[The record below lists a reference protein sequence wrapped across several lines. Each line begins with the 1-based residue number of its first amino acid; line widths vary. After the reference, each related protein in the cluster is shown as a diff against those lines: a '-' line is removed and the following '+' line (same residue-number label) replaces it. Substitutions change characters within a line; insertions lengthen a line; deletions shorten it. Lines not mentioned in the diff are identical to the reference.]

1 MKFSG
6 EKPYKCDLCDKTF
19 YHSSTMNRHKRS
31 HYKAQSKLFLFGENS
46 TSQMGDATVPQESK
60 PDVTIITIST
70 IEECMQPVSLVPDSM
85 LNLDHPSI
93 PTSVEGHNLL
103 DVTQQVPTNVHPQ
116 QQQLQLS
123 NFEIAPTTTTLDDG
137 TSLYVLNTKL
147 LIPQTIMQ
155 HQDHSA
161 DCLNLEPSIG
171 PNM

>member
-1 MKFSG
+1 
-6 EKPYKCDLCDKTF
+6 
-19 YHSSTMNRHKRS
+19 MNRHKRS

-46 TSQMGDATVPQESK
+46 TSQTGDATDPQERKS
-60 PDVTIITIST
+60 DVTIITISS

-116 QQQLQLS
+116 QRQIQIS
-123 NFEIAPTTTTLDDG
+123 NFEITGTIAPSATTLDDG
-137 TSLYVLNTKL
+137 TSMYVLNTKL
-147 LIPQTIMQ
+147 MIPQTIMQ